1 MKKIFLIFLFA
12 VFIIGQVGCNNNNS
26 NEFNDWNYLENY
38 DQPNSTSITWLLPTQ
53 DRYYYLTG
61 SGLMYFSEKENMYW
75 FPLCGHA
82 QCPHEDSNCSAFLG
96 TTFLL
101 GQYGEQLIYGTYPSV
116 EDEYSV
122 YRIYSMAMDGSEK
135 KVLKEFSAADDISL
149 SGGVHRG
156 CAYYKI
162 YHYLTNDLE
171 IYRLDITEP
180 DGEQELIYE
189 GTGDAILNGIGTVM
203 NMLVLDA
210 DGTFLYQ
217 YDITARTVTQ
227 LETDA
232 FFNVRA
238 VRFCRDGSI
247 MYAVGNEMH
256 RLDPNSME
264 DSIIGRMDGETFFAD
279 DELLY
284 VHGKNETDGYAVSF
298 DKTASET
305 DRIPFPCP
313 EEKMKLST
321 DSDYILLINTS
332 TELPKWYMKKSE
344 LLAGQGQWYPIETG

>member
-1 MKKIFLIFLFA
+1 M
-12 VFIIGQVGCNNNNS
+12 
-26 NEFNDWNYLENY
+26 
-38 DQPNSTSITWLLPTQ
+38 
-53 DRYYYLTG
+53 
-61 SGLMYFSEKENMYW
+61 
-75 FPLCGHA
+75 
-82 QCPHEDSNCSAFLG
+82 
-96 TTFLL
+96 
-101 GQYGEQLIYGTYPSV
+101 

-298 DKTASET
+298 DKAASET

-332 TELPKWYMKKSE
+332 TELPKWYMKKNE